1 MKDLY
6 KRAFSDGTTIGLGYL
21 PVAVAFGITAK
32 PILDLLATG
41 LMSAMNYGGAGQFLT
56 LQMLNDSSY
65 IAIIIAIF
73 ILNSRMFVM
82 SFKINYDLRHLNI
95 VKRFMVSLFVTDE
108 SFALT
113 SRYGPER
120 KTFADYFITVFVS
133 YLFWVVFTIVGYL
146 TGEIMSERLVIASGI
161 ALYALFIAL
170 LMPSLGSNVRNIIVA
185 GLGMTLHFFLIEV
198 GIAPGIAIVI
208 AMLTAASVGLLL
220 ELRER
225 KRGPVS

>member
-1 MKDLY
+1 MKDVY

-113 SRYGPER
+113 SRYGLER

-170 LMPSLGSNVRNIIVA
+170 LMPSLESNVRNIIVA
-185 GLGMTLHFFLIEV
+185 GLGMTLHLFLIEV